1 MKKAPLLLL
10 FTLLLGLIPS
20 LKAQEERVVLFH
32 INDLH
37 GKIDTLPQA
46 AGIVSSERAS
56 GREVLFLN
64 GGTTSPAT
72 P

>member
-37 GKIDTLPQA
+37 
-46 AGIVSSERAS
+46 
-56 GREVLFLN
+56 
-64 GGTTSPAT
+64 
-72 P
+72 